1 MSHHHPG
8 PAPAYGH
15 GAAPGHGSHTHGA
28 THGPGDHEHDDE
40 ALTELLDLDGEVLR
54 DYLDQAT
61 AWIAATAQ
69 PPVARIIDL
78 GAGTGTGTF
87 ALLRRFPDAH
97 MTAVDLDE
105 RRLER
110 LHARALDLGLS
121 HRVTTIAT
129 DLDQPWPGL
138 GPPDPDRPQPNLAT
152 ADPDQPGPRL
162 GPADLVWASMALHHV
177 ADPARTL
184 TQILALLRPGGSLA
198 VAETTALESF
208 PRFLPADVS
217 VAGAAPGLEDRV
229 HGLLASLLSGE
240 VPELGADWGSRLAA
254 AGFDVAAEQT
264 FAVALDPPLPAE
276 AGRYAQLT
284 LDRLRT
290 GLGDRLTPADQE
302 ALATLVADEGPAS
315 VLHRPDLT
323 VRATRL
329 TWLARRP

>member
-8 PAPAYGH
+8 PAPAPGRGAAHSHGAHDH
-15 GAAPGHGSHTHGA
+15 GAAHAPGA
-28 THGPGDHEHDDE
+28 PEHDDE
-40 ALTELLDLDGEVLR
+40 ALTELLDLDGEVLHA
-54 DYLDQAT
+54 YLDQAT

-69 PPVARIIDL
+69 PPVTRIVDL

-87 ALLRRFPDAH
+87 ALLRRFPDAYV
-97 MTAVDLDE
+97 TAVDLDPT
-105 RRLER
+105 RLER
-110 LHARALDLGLS
+110 VQARARDLDLA

-129 DLDQPWPGL
+129 DLDQPWP
-138 GPPDPDRPQPNLAT
+138 N
-152 ADPDQPGPRL
+152 L

-184 TQILALLRPGGSLA
+184 TQILGLLRPGGSLV
-198 VAETTALESF
+198 VAETSALESF
-208 PRFLPADVS
+208 PRFLPAGVS

-229 HGLLASLLSGE
+229 HRLLAGLLSDE

-254 AGFDVAAEQT
+254 AGFEVAADQA
-264 FAVALDPPLPAE
+264 FNVALDPPLPAR

-290 GLGDRLTPADQE
+290 GLGDRLTPADQD
-302 ALATLVADEGPAS
+302 ALKTLVDDEGPAS

>member
-8 PAPAYGH
+8 SAPVHGH
-15 GAAPGHGSHTHGA
+15 GAAPGHGAHDHGA
-28 THGPGDHEHDDE
+28 THTPGAPEHDDE
-40 ALTELLDLDGEVLR
+40 ALTELLDLDGEVLHA
-54 DYLDQAT
+54 YLDQAT

-69 PPVARIIDL
+69 PPVTRIIDL

-97 MTAVDLDE
+97 VTAIDLDP

-110 LHARALDLGLS
+110 IQARARDLDLAP
-121 HRVTTIAT
+121 RVTTLAT
-129 DLDQPWPGL
+129 DLDQPWPSQGPAASPKPRAGLAAAEPGL
-138 GPPDPDRPQPNLAT
+138 GS
-152 ADPDQPGPRL
+152 
-162 GPADLVWASMALHHV
+162 ADLVWASMALHHV

-184 TQILALLRPGGSLA
+184 TQILGLLRPGGALV
-198 VAETTALESF
+198 VAETSALESF

-217 VAGAAPGLEDRV
+217 VAGEAPGLEDRV
-229 HGLLASLLSGE
+229 HQLLAGLLSTE
-240 VPELGADWGSRLAA
+240 VPELGADWASRLTA
-254 AGFDVAAEQT
+254 AGFEVAADQA
-264 FAVALDPPLPAE
+264 FHVALDPPLPAQ

-290 GLGDRLTPADQE
+290 GLGDRLTPADQD
-302 ALATLVADEGPAS
+302 ALATLVANEGPAS